1 MNKATEYKPVKQWVS
16 HTVIFPLTKYLSEL
30 LYSIVCLSCSIKVT
44 SLAVDILYVENNSFL
59 CLEFELSNRVV
70 VNSFECSWLFFWF
83 KRMQSIGTLKIG
95 RPNLWR
101 LQCTQRIIEI
111 VAAAL
116 ERMFATVFCNS
127 FQSINCKLKR
137 VFLGGPGRLTP
148 VSRAKSFAALIY
160 GSFKIS
166 NQSRCCCPFHLV
178 QTMCRPM
185 VAKTL

>member
-1 MNKATEYKPVKQWVS
+1 MWY
-16 HTVIFPLTKYLSEL
+16 FPLQSTLW
-30 LYSIVCLSCSIKVT
+30 
-44 SLAVDILYVENNSFL
+44 
-59 CLEFELSNRVV
+59 VV
-70 VNSFECSWLFFWF
+70 VFNSLLVVFDKGHIVSCRHFVCWEQQLFVFRVWIVESRGGELVRIQLIIFWF